1 MTPEEYMRNRERIQM
16 PPIPGS
22 EPPPTKTNPAM
33 NALRHGLTARTV
45 VLQCESQTEFDL
57 FHAELT
63 AENAPQSTIEKE
75 LIREIAEHSWRLR
88 RASRYEVQ
96 LLDGADDDFAAVSK
110 QLDNLRRYRTAAE
123 RAFHKAID
131 QLRKIQKDRLAMIKL
146 IADRKDRD
154 KIIRDKAQKQMLDA
168 LLQEQRGS
176 VSQSTENDCED
187 DSDEQ

>member
-22 EPPPTKTNPAM
+22 EPQPTKKTNPAM

-45 VLQCESQTEFDL
+45 VLQRESQSEFDL

-88 RASRYEVQ
+88 RASRYEIQ
-96 LLDGADDDFAAVSK
+96 LLDSADDDFAAVSK

-131 QLRKIQKDRLAMIKL
+131 QLRKIAKDREKVAAAATATRKL
-146 IADRKDRD
+146 KEKLRH
-154 KIIRDKAQKQMLDA
+154 DA
-168 LLQEQRGS
+168 LGEVMDLMMNAPLPGDGGF
-176 VSQSTENDCED
+176 VSQPGDED
-187 DSDEQ
+187 AA